1 MSQTHQSFFS
11 YSHWSCSSPPLP
23 RGNHH
28 LEGDVHVFLKTLYI
42 LENPFLCTKILNI
55 FLCHPEKKRGGG
67 RKDSNNKLSTVVL
80 KLVTSEICSIFSKIN
95 FTLLQQQGLQR
106 ASQVLSG
113 ESACQCRRQ
122 RFDPLEEEMATH
134 SSFLAWRSCWTE
146 EPCGLQA
153 MGSQRVGHDWV
164 TKQARKTCRVPMRNL

>member
-1 MSQTHQSFFS
+1 MSS
-11 YSHWSCSSPPLP
+11 
-23 RGNHH
+23 R
-28 LEGDVHVFLKTLYI
+28 
-42 LENPFLCTKILNI
+42 
-55 FLCHPEKKRGGG
+55 KKRGG

-122 RFDPLEEEMATH
+122 RFDPWIGKIPWKRKWQPTPV
-134 SSFLAWRSCWTE
+134 FLPGEVVGQRSLVDYRPWGHKESDMTE
-146 EPCGLQA
+146 WLSRHARLAEFPWETFYKYARLLVNVADKEQ
-153 MGSQRVGHDWV
+153 QRIY
-164 TKQARKTCRVPMRNL
+164 PSNLPQMMLWLDIFI